1 MSMRLEEFMKQ
12 DKILEILAMHEE
24 ARSIVQQI
32 ENAILGHK
40 IHSIDV
46 SYQAGA
52 MVTCFVFRFE
62 ENDAYSWSI
71 RVKDHVLRAIN
82 PNFWLGIIARMHQDQ
97 VDIWLENEG

>member
-1 MSMRLEEFMKQ
+1 MKLEEFMKQ
-12 DKILEILAMHEE
+12 DRLLDILAMHEE

-82 PNFWLGIIARMHQDQ
+82 PNFWSAILARIHQDQ
-97 VDIWLENEG
+97 VDIRLENED